1 MSRGI
6 VVLAQNVYNQDRLL
20 PKLGLEQEFKNI
32 SVDIWYKALPHTIGQ
47 HIWHDQTV
55 YIVTKPLIPMEEFAL
70 DKVKL
75 LVPNVKIHSDTNPL
89 IVHHRG
95 YKNDIVLSNNLIYRV
110 TEDDTTNYY
119 DLIQEYIGVHV
130 DIWYEELRHVKG
142 QHVWIND
149 TVYKLKRNISKDT
162 PFKST
167 FGTKL
172 VDTDIKLYKDENT
185 SLLFENPLPG
195 DLVLSNNALFT
206 VGKSITHNY
215 VDQACALAM
224 SVHNTNPTEKISIVT
239 NDVVPVDYVSLFDN
253 IIPIPFG
260 DAASASDWKI
270 ENRWKLYYASPY
282 DETIVMDTDMLVLQN
297 IETWWSFLSNY
308 ELFFTNKVMN
318 YRGDIANTDYYR
330 QTFIDSNLP
339 NLFSGLHYFK
349 QCEFAKEF
357 YTWLELVIVNWEDF
371 YNQHLE
377 SNSRPTQVSIDV
389 CAAIVAKILD
399 CESSITNNI
408 SKIPSFTHMKPYCQ
422 DWQEVQ
428 SSWQDKVGVYISK
441 DGSIKIGNYIQ
452 TGILHYTENNFI
464 KNSPTIERYRNL
476 TNV

>member
-1 MSRGI
+1 MKYG
-6 VVLAQNVYNQDRLL
+6 
-20 PKLGLEQEFKNI
+20 F
-32 SVDIWYKALPHTIGQ
+32 
-47 HIWHDQTV
+47 
-55 YIVTKPLIPMEEFAL
+55 
-70 DKVKL
+70 
-75 LVPNVKIHSDTNPL
+75 
-89 IVHHRG
+89 
-95 YKNDIVLSNNLIYRV
+95 
-110 TEDDTTNYY
+110 
-119 DLIQEYIGVHV
+119 
-130 DIWYEELRHVKG
+130 
-142 QHVWIND
+142 
-149 TVYKLKRNISKDT
+149 
-162 PFKST
+162 
-167 FGTKL
+167 
-172 VDTDIKLYKDENT
+172 T

-206 VGKSITHNY
+206 VGKSIKHNY